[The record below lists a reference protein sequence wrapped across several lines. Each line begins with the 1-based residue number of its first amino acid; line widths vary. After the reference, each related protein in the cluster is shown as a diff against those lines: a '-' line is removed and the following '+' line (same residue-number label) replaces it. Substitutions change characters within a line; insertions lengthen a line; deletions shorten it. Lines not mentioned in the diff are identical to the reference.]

1 MNLTRLMALGTL
13 ALYGPTHGHQI
24 RRLADVSNAGEWS
37 GVSPGALYRELR
49 LMEGEGLVE
58 ALRTEQIG
66 RRPART
72 VYAITGDGRLELG
85 ALRVQAIRSMDY
97 GPDGLGVAL
106 TFAFEGADREE
117 LRDLLRARRDRCAI
131 SARELETQR
140 ERGLAAGYLTPVE
153 AAVMRR
159 GVLHAEAEVA
169 WHDDFDKLL
178 AALPGEQPEGPAW
191 GLSRHA
197 GWRAPSPAGS
207 ARSRR
212 SAGWT

>member
-1 MNLTRLMALGTL
+1 MALGTL
-13 ALYGPTHGHQI
+13 ARSGPTHGHQI
-24 RRLADVSNAGEWS
+24 RRLVDVCNAGEWS

-58 ALRTEQIG
+58 ALRTEQVG

-72 VYAITGDGRLELG
+72 VYAITADGRLELG
-85 ALRVQAIRSMDY
+85 ALRVQAVRGMDH
-97 GPDGLGVAL
+97 GPDALGVAL

-117 LRDLLRARRDRCAI
+117 LRELLRARRDRCAI
-131 SARELETQR
+131 GARELDATR

-159 GVLHAEAEVA
+159 GVLHADAEVA

-178 AALPGEQPEGPAW
+178 AGLPGEQPEGPAW
-191 GLSRHA
+191 GLSRRA
-197 GWRAPSPAGS
+197 GSRARSPAES